1 MDVVVIRDGAS
12 RAQMTYLFLQ
22 LEHGAH
28 VDAPYVEYYK
38 VSELIWQPTK
48 MDTGMICI
56 DGELSAA
63 GHETSSRLPKMHL
76 GKTLPMSYE
85 RMHIKVQRGLLPT
98 FVP

>member
-1 MDVVVIRDGAS
+1 MDLVVVRDGAS

-22 LEHGAH
+22 LEHGTH

-38 VSELIWQPTK
+38 VAELIWEPTTA
-48 MDTGMICI
+48 DRGMICI

-63 GHETSSRLPKMHL
+63 GRDTSSRLPKMHL
-76 GKTLPMSYE
+76 GKTLPMSYGK
-85 RMHIKVQRGLLPT
+85 MHVKVKKGLPT